1 MEQATLSFC
10 MTSTEIGIEHNN
22 RTIPVPHSDISRQ
35 CDNYYWSGNK
45 SLQTIFTE
53 LFSSDVEEYNARQ
66 KRKDRK
72 IDDYL
77 GQLTEA
83 LEKEKKKLKQLR
95 VQGATK
101 HTLRQNT
108 KAKKVCYEFVVTIG
122 NLRDNPSFNA
132 VNGERKYE
140 AREIL
145 QRYVED
151 FAKRYNGREFGIEL
165 ANAAIHLCENGQVHL
180 HCDLVFH
187 SNDNKRGMRHQVS
200 MNGAL
205 KQLGF
210 CGDEK
215 TLPITEWENYERG
228 ILTELCAEYNIEII
242 AGKGSKKHQ
251 HKEEYILSQEKLRNE
266 ERGKALDEQE
276 EKFNDFLLR
285 SESGNAFLLLQ
296 ENDELRE
303 ELTDLQAQEEN
314 QQERLAQLW
323 EEYKG
328 DNSQYWERYKE
339 NKAELKKEIALVV
352 SQKNYDKERMIDL
365 LNSVVSGNGFIFSR
379 LFRLICALFLK
390 FKVDREE
397 QQLRQLQELNR
408 RLKEEA
414 RLVCSAS
421 QQTAQA
427 LKSEDFTRIYETMR
441 LWENL
446 LSTVNLNLENMIE
459 PNEAQLENNIER

>member
-108 KAKKVCYEFVVTIG
+108 KAKKICYEFVVTIG
-122 NLRDNPSFNA
+122 NMHDNPSFNA

-165 ANAAIHLCENGQVHL
+165 TNAAIHLCENGQVHL
-180 HCDLVFH
+180 HCDVVFH
-187 SNDNKRGMRHQVS
+187 STNNKRGMRHQVS

-210 CGDEK
+210 RGDEK
-215 TLPITEWENYERG
+215 TLPIT
-228 ILTELCAEYNIEII
+228 
-242 AGKGSKKHQ
+242 
-251 HKEEYILSQEKLRNE
+251 
-266 ERGKALDEQE
+266 
-276 EKFNDFLLR
+276 
-285 SESGNAFLLLQ
+285 
-296 ENDELRE
+296 
-303 ELTDLQAQEEN
+303 
-314 QQERLAQLW
+314 
-323 EEYKG
+323 
-328 DNSQYWERYKE
+328 
-339 NKAELKKEIALVV
+339 
-352 SQKNYDKERMIDL
+352 
-365 LNSVVSGNGFIFSR
+365 
-379 LFRLICALFLK
+379 
-390 FKVDREE
+390 
-397 QQLRQLQELNR
+397 
-408 RLKEEA
+408 
-414 RLVCSAS
+414 
-421 QQTAQA
+421 
-427 LKSEDFTRIYETMR
+427 
-441 LWENL
+441 
-446 LSTVNLNLENMIE
+446 
-459 PNEAQLENNIER
+459 